1 MRIALV
7 GCGRWGR
14 YILRDLVSL
23 GCEVTVVARSDGS
36 RDRATAGEATAIVGD
51 AADLRGMDGIVV
63 ATPTS
68 THAAVLAQVLS
79 HGVPVFVEKPL
90 TDDPAAARI
99 LAERAGNRLFVMDKW
114 RYHPG
119 VETMAAMARSGEY
132 GSLRAIH
139 SRRVSWGHDHDDVD
153 AVWILLPHDL
163 AILREIAGHLPEAT
177 GAVGTFTSTK
187 HTALTGFLGP
197 KPVCTVEV
205 SSLSPIRERRIL
217 VEFDDAVALLDD
229 AYATAVRVV
238 RKDSGEETAVPLPST
253 MPLLQELAV
262 FLEHLRGGPAPRSS
276 AGEGVEA
283 VERIARLREM
293 AGI

>member
-1 MRIALV
+1 M
-7 GCGRWGR
+7 
-14 YILRDLVSL
+14 
-23 GCEVTVVARSDGS
+23 VARSDGS

-79 HGVPVFVEKPL
+79 QGVPVFVEKPL

-163 AILREIAGHLPEAT
+163 AIIREIAGHLPEAT